1 MERNHLEDRLLRVY
15 MVSKIIK
22 CIDRHIAG
30 QRVRYIDFDEA
41 VDLLYPKGLL
51 TSTIQGSRRKL
62 YKILRDG
69 KIPYAYIS
77 FLHQWLIPHSRYAK
91 NVEEERRSG
100 TLPRSI
106 DDKFSFQDDPLH
118 YDMDCREENISDNHE
133 PAACQNIFS
142 FFSGPDS
149 NTLENQYFHMDNEV
163 YEEAVEDTSDSATQ
177 PLNEGT
183 VEDIS
188 DSEDAVDYEG
198 WEPWD

>member
-1 MERNHLEDRLLRVY
+1 
-15 MVSKIIK
+15 MVLKIIK

-106 DDKFSFQDDPLH
+106 DDKFSFEDDPQQ
-118 YDMDCREENISDNHE
+118 YDLDYREENISS
-133 PAACQNIFS
+133 AAPQNILS
-142 FFSGPDS
+142 IFSGPDS
-149 NTLENQYFHMDNEV
+149 NTHESQYSHMDNEV

-177 PLNEGT
+177 PLHEGT
-183 VEDIS
+183 IEDIA

>member
-1 MERNHLEDRLLRVY
+1 

-77 FLHQWLIPHSRYAK
+77 FLHQ
-91 NVEEERRSG
+91 
-100 TLPRSI
+100 
-106 DDKFSFQDDPLH
+106 
-118 YDMDCREENISDNHE
+118 
-133 PAACQNIFS
+133 
-142 FFSGPDS
+142 
-149 NTLENQYFHMDNEV
+149 
-163 YEEAVEDTSDSATQ
+163 
-177 PLNEGT
+177 
-183 VEDIS
+183 
-188 DSEDAVDYEG
+188 
-198 WEPWD
+198 

>member
-1 MERNHLEDRLLRVY
+1 
-15 MVSKIIK
+15 MVLKIIK

-106 DDKFSFQDDPLH
+106 DDKFSFQDDSFL
-118 YDMDCREENISDNHE
+118 YDMNYREENIPHIHKPDA
-133 PAACQNIFS
+133 PQNIFS
-142 FFSGPDS
+142 IISGPDS
-149 NTLENQYFHMDNEV
+149 NPLDSSYFHMDNEV
-163 YEEAVEDTSDSATQ
+163 YEEAVEDTSDPATQ
-177 PLNEGT
+177 TLHEGT
-183 VEDIS
+183 IEHIA